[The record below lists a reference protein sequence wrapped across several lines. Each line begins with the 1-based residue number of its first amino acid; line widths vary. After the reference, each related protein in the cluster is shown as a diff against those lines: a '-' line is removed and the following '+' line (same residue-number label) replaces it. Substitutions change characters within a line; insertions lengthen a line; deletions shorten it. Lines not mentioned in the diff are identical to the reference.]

1 MRIEKNCAEPR
12 REHHGAVLSIKKSQS
27 CRFKI
32 NLYIRWGVGMEHLS
46 CRYRSLLGAAAGF
59 LFAGLLIAGGAT
71 PASAQA
77 ANAADLCTPDVM
89 RLCQDF
95 IPDRNRIV
103 ACLKAKRR
111 SLSDGCR
118 QVMAP
123 KAKPSKR
130 KKKAKR
136 ARHRRG

>member
-1 MRIEKNCAEPR
+1 MRIEESCAESR
-12 REHHGAVLSIKKSQS
+12 REHHGAILSIKKSQS
-27 CRFKI
+27 CRF
-32 NLYIRWGVGMEHLS
+32 NDTLHFRLGVGMEHLS
-46 CRYRSLLGAAAGF
+46 YRYRSLLGAAAGF
-59 LFAGLLIAGGAT
+59 LLTGLLIAGGAT

-89 RLCQDF
+89 RLCQNF

-103 ACLKAKRR
+103 GCLKAKRR
-111 SLSDGCR
+111 QLSPGCR

-123 KAKPSKR
+123 KARPSKR

>member
-1 MRIEKNCAEPR
+1 MQR
-12 REHHGAVLSIKKSQS
+12 
-27 CRFKI
+27 
-32 NLYIRWGVGMEHLS
+32 LS
-46 CRYRSLLGAAAGF
+46 CHYRSLLGAAAGF

-71 PASAQA
+71 PALAQS

-111 SLSDGCR
+111 QLSPGCR

-123 KAKPSKR
+123 KARTAKR
-130 KKKAKR
+130 KGKSKSR
-136 ARHRRG
+136 RHHRRR